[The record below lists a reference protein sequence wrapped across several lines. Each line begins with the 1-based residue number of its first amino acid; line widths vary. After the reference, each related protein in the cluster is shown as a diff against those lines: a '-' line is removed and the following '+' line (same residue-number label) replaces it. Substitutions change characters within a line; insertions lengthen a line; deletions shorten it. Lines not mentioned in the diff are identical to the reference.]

1 MSLGIYSCASLYG
14 PRALVLFDN
23 PKNLRD
29 GQPLLDIDASIDED
43 DDDFRLYLT
52 PVGRNPRCEY
62 VVPCTEPDSWHL
74 VAPMERLSIRPR
86 LPRDEGVL
94 LTILTVFFVGRI
106 DLEVVDT
113 WLGDATK
120 QADNTDMEFPK
131 GHIVAEPFGKISADL
146 LRPIILEHYD
156 IALARLEELEGV

>member
-1 MSLGIYSCASLYG
+1 MSLGIFSCNDTYG
-14 PRALVLFDN
+14 SRLLVLFDN
-23 PKNLRD
+23 PNNMRD
-29 GQPLLDIDASIDED
+29 GQPLMHIDADID
-43 DDDFRLYLT
+43 DDDDYSLNFNSESD
-52 PVGRNPRCEY
+52 NPRCEY
-62 VVPCTEPDSWHL
+62 LQPCTDSHYWRLIVPIEHL
-74 VAPMERLSIRPR
+74 NRRQSLV
-86 LPRDEGVL
+86 RDEGVL

-131 GHIVAEPFGKISADL
+131 EHIVAEPFWKFSAAL
-146 LRPIILEHYD
+146 LRYSILEYYD